1 MSQQQR
7 RVFIP
12 TLVAITLTVIAVALF
27 VVYSRAAS
35 SDDRK
40 PHFLGTLNPA
50 GAQENQARQ
59 RYRNL
64 SLQPEA
70 FKLSR
75 KLGHRFGATNS
86 EVSIIAGTLQIGAQT
101 QPVQITRRQSE
112 RGERLE
118 IALGT
123 GALTWSETEGARSG
137 GSRASGTERL
147 LIERLAFD
155 SADQFVLAQLRGASY
170 YTIARGVRPDD
181 AGDAYDGPLW
191 TVVRVDD
198 PDRDE
203 QRRPQSR
210 WRLYYLN
217 SSTNL
222 IDKVISEIQGQR
234 VEANFSQWTE
244 VGGER
249 VPSRITWI
257 SEGQT
262 LMEFQLLSFTR
273 SGL

>member
-1 MSQQQR
+1 MSKER
-7 RVFIP
+7 TRVFWFSLIIVIVGAG
-12 TLVAITLTVIAVALF
+12 TIFLVMAYPRTAISDVRKT
-27 VVYSRAAS
+27 RAA
-35 SDDRK
+35 
-40 PHFLGTLNPA
+40 PELNAVEMQSQGRP
-50 GAQENQARQ
+50 

-64 SLQPEA
+64 SLHPEA
-70 FKLSR
+70 FNLSR
-75 KLGHRFGATNS
+75 KLGRRFGATNQ
-86 EVSIIAGTLQIGAQT
+86 EVSVITGTLQIGGQP

-112 RGERLE
+112 RGEQLE

-123 GALTWSETEGARSG
+123 ALLAWNETEGAKSG
-137 GSRASGTERL
+137 GSRATGIERQ
-147 LIERLAFD
+147 LIERLVLD

-170 YTIARGVRPDD
+170 YTIARGVRPTD
-181 AGDAYDGPLW
+181 AGEAYEGPVW

-203 QRRPQSR
+203 QRRPQSK

-222 IDKVISEIQGQR
+222 IDKIVSEIQGQR
-234 VEANFSQWTE
+234 VEANFSQWSE
-244 VGGER
+244 VGGEK
-249 VPSRITWI
+249 VPARITWT
-257 SEGQT
+257 SNGQT

>member
-1 MSQQQR
+1 MSQKR
-7 RVFIP
+7 KRLFLP
-12 TLVAITLTVIAVALF
+12 TLISVTVAAMAIFLF
-27 VVYSRAAS
+27 VVYPRAAS
-35 SDDRK
+35 REHSK
-40 PHFLGTLNPA
+40 PDSSLMANNPSA
-50 GAQENQARQ
+50 LQSQSQ
-59 RYRNL
+59 PRYRNL

-70 FKLSR
+70 FNLSR
-75 KLGHRFGATNS
+75 KLGRRFGATNS
-86 EVSIIAGTLQIGAQT
+86 EVSIITGTLQIGAQS

-123 GALTWSETEGARSG
+123 LLFTWSETEGAKSG
-137 GSRASGTERL
+137 GSRASGAVRL

-181 AGDAYDGPLW
+181 AGDAGPVW

-222 IDKVISEIQGQR
+222 IDKVVSEIQGQR

-244 VGGER
+244 VEVER
-249 VPSRITWI
+249 VPFRITWT